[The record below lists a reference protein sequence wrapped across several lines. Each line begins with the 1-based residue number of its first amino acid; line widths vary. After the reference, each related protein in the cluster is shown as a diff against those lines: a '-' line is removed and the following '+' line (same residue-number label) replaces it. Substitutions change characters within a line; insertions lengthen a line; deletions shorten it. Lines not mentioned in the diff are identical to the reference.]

1 MTDIKLKLY
10 NSCLEYVAKR
20 LNTAQHA
27 IVIAR
32 ESANDDTK
40 SSAGDKYETGR
51 EMMQQEISRNQTQ
64 IEEAQRLK
72 QVLDQIHPCRN
83 TEYVSNGSLVLTNRG
98 SFYLAISAGQLLIN
112 GNNYYAVSAASPI
125 GSLLKGRKAG
135 DEFNF
140 NLKQYIIQQV
150 Y

>member
-10 NSCLEYVAKR
+10 NSCLEYVAKL
-20 LNTAQHA
+20 LNTAQQA
-27 IVIAR
+27 IDTAR
-32 ESANDDTK
+32 ESAGDDTK

-64 IEEAQRLK
+64 IEESKRLK
-72 QVLDQIHPCRN
+72 QVLDQIHPGRK
-83 TEYVSNGSLVLTNRG
+83 TEQVSNGSLVLTNRG
-98 SFYLAISAGQLLIN
+98 NFYIAISAGQLLIN
-112 GNNYYAVSAASPI
+112 GNNYYAVSSASPV

-140 NLKQYIIQQV
+140 NGKQYIIQQV